1 MMDKQVVLLDGSRAN
16 GAIEVRL
23 NYSYQ
28 IVNNNA
34 IVMTNLH

>member
-1 MMDKQVVLLDGSRAN
+1 MMDKQVVLLDGSRTNDAL
-16 GAIEVRL
+16 EVRL